1 MFVATGRRRCRR
13 PVATVPIALQDLQVG
28 LLNGGMSGPQASLTA
43 CEVEI
48 GANERNIMATNIS
61 DPEQSQARLRLGPV
75 LREIGTLAATLLAGL
90 LLTALIVF
98 APRLLLASAPLA
110 GTGPRDIIGMAELR
124 EYLVV
129 VGDYLRGLVAGSLG
143 VDRRGAPVAR
153 TLLPAARRSLEL
165 LGVGLALAL
174 PLGIAWGVLLA
185 NTRRRLLRA
194 LLFGLNTLLN
204 SLPSFVVML
213 LAIEGVATL
222 TLRTGIQLT
231 YVQGY
236 GLDRHLLLPAG
247 VLALRGAAYLAR
259 AVQVGQ
265 EEIMQQDWIRA
276 ARARGLGGL
285 SLWRR
290 HVLPALRLPLLG
302 GTLGMLRVLVG
313 GSVIVDYLYNW
324 NGLGSQM
331 LSAATGL
338 SARFGNDQ
346 LTAGAVVLL
355 VLLFAALD
363 ALGRVALRGA
373 DPRLRQGVGE

>member
-1 MFVATGRRRCRR
+1 
-13 PVATVPIALQDLQVG
+13 
-28 LLNGGMSGPQASLTA
+28 
-43 CEVEI
+43 
-48 GANERNIMATNIS
+48 MARSTTN
-61 DPEQSQARLRLGPV
+61 PEQPQVRLRLGPV
-75 LREIGTLAATLLAGL
+75 LREIATLAGTLLGGL

-98 APRLLLASAPLA
+98 GPRLLLASAPLA
-110 GTGPRDIIGMAELR
+110 GTGARDLVGWAELR
-124 EYLVV
+124 EYLGV
-129 VGDYLRGLVAGSLG
+129 VGSYLQGRLGGSLG

-165 LGVGLALAL
+165 LGVGLAVAL
-174 PLGIAWGVLLA
+174 PLGVAWGVLLA
-185 NTRRRLLRA
+185 NARRSLPRA

-222 TLRTGIQLT
+222 TLRTGVRLT

-285 SLWRR
+285 ALWRR

-331 LSAATGL
+331 LKAATGL
-338 SARFGNDQ
+338 SARFANDQ

-355 VLLFAALD
+355 VLLFAGLD
-363 ALGRVALRGA
+363 ALGRIALRGA